1 FCFPPPFA
9 SLMTLPQKTLSQMR
23 LLLVSHVPHFV
34 HAGRLWAYGPY
45 AREVDTV
52 WASLFA
58 SVCIAAPV
66 KHEPP
71 PADATPFANPNITL
85 ADMPEFSGGRLE
97 KGSRLADLPKL
108 GIAAFRLLC
117 LARRTDVVHLRNP
130 GNLGLLGAL
139 LGPLLGR
146 RRIAKY
152 AGQWNGFPGEAW
164 TVRLERRLLRSR
176 WWGAPV
182 LVYGQWPQQP
192 AHVVPFFTS
201 VLTENQMAQARQAAA
216 NRISDVRSPNTPLRL
231 LYVGRLSREKHVD
244 TIIHAVAALH
254 GQGDAVTC
262 TLVGHGAADAELRAL
277 AATLGVNDVVT
288 FAGGVPFEKI
298 THYYETHDVLALI
311 SETEGWPKAIAE
323 AMAFGLICIGSDRSI
338 IPQMLGDNRGLVVP
352 PGDVDALA
360 KALRQVA
367 AWPAA
372 QQQETSRRS
381 ATWGQRFTLENLRD
395 AIRDL
400 LTNGTRPTL

>member
-1 FCFPPPFA
+1 MPPPKNPLNQA
-9 SLMTLPQKTLSQMR
+9 R
-23 LLLVSHVPHFV
+23 LLLISHVPHFQ
-34 HAGRLWAYGPY
+34 HDGQLWAYGPY
-45 AREVDTV
+45 AREVDAV
-52 WASLFA
+52 WAALFA

-66 KHEPP
+66 KHGPP
-71 PADATPFANPNITL
+71 PADATPFANRNIKL

-108 GIAAFRLLC
+108 CIAAARLLR
-117 LARRTDVVHLRNP
+117 LARQAEVVHLRNP

-152 AGQWNGFPGEAW
+152 AGQWNGFPGEAS

-182 LVYGQWPQQP
+182 LVYGRWPRQP
-192 AHVVPFFTS
+192 AHIVPFFTS
-201 VLTENQMAQARQAAA
+201 VLNEPQMAQARQAATA
-216 NRISDVRSPNTPLRL
+216 RASQVPSPGVPLRL

-244 TIIHAVAALH
+244 TIIQTVAALR
-254 GQGDAVTC
+254 GQGIAVTC
-262 TLVGHGAADAELRAL
+262 TLVGHGAADAELRSL
-277 AATLGVNDVVT
+277 ATTLRLNDAVS
-288 FAGGVPFEKI
+288 FAGGVPFEQV
-298 THYYETHDVLALI
+298 TRFYETHDVLALI

-323 AMAFGLICIGSDRSI
+323 AMAFGLVCIGSDRSI
-338 IPQMLGDNRGLVVP
+338 IPQMLGNGRGLVVP
-352 PGDVDALA
+352 PGDVLALSS
-360 KALRQVA
+360 ALSQIA

-372 QQQETSRRS
+372 QRQETVRQ
-381 ATWGQRFTLENLRD
+381 AAAWGQRFTLENLRD

-400 LTNGTRPTL
+400 LTNGTRPAL